1 MNLYHDTPKSAGV
14 ENALKRAR
22 QMTDICWTPVERF
35 PAGIGTAGLPGEPKV
50 RRDFHYAPWR
60 PQTGMI
66 YSSVRRQEKY
76 VGYNVSLETFMTAL
90 DNPKSVLYT
99 RSYHGDEAIP
109 NMHSYYGIVCSCFAS
124 YVCGFPYRTPCAR
137 IAQLPGMSEVATDP
151 LENLELCDL
160 LLKPTAHV
168 AIITDILRDAEGT
181 VHRVTVSESTRPL
194 CVAKEYTPLQFRKY
208 WLESGYRVY
217 RYAHIH
223 KQTYEPSPYVR
234 VEGDPLVA
242 LPPVNTALMSI
253 FGDKAN
259 TRLDEAVEFTV
270 FEPGWTAVEVTA
282 ADGAVVR
289 LPICGDTAVF
299 QPQKAGFYT
308 AACVREGAESQK
320 VCFAVT
326 DSTAAFSAPKLA
338 PGSKTVLTFRT
349 DAPEKPF
356 LYVINRVKNCGEC
369 QRGYFTEAEMA
380 DGRAEITVDVAPG
393 EYYVYTVARNAYGY
407 YASAPGHFTVE
418 ADA

>member
-1 MNLYHDTPKSAGV
+1 MNLYHDIPKSAGV

-35 PAGIGTAGLPGEPKV
+35 PAGMGTAGLPGEPKV

-66 YSSVRRQEKY
+66 YSSVRREEKY
-76 VGYNVSLETFMTAL
+76 VGYNVSIETFMTAL

-99 RSYHGDEAIP
+99 RSYHGDEAIK

-137 IAQLPGMSEVATDP
+137 IAQLPGMAEVATDP

-160 LLKPTAHV
+160 VLKPTAHV
-168 AIITDILRDAEGT
+168 AVVTDILRDAEGT
-181 VHRVTVSESTRPL
+181 VHRITVSESTRPL
-194 CVAKEYTPLQFRKY
+194 CVAKEYTALQFRKY
-208 WLESGYRVY
+208 WLESGYRVH
-217 RYAHIH
+217 RYAGIH
-223 KQTYEPSPYVR
+223 EQTYEPSPYVY
-234 VEGDPLVA
+234 VEGDPVTE

-259 TRLDEAVEFTV
+259 TRLGEAVEFTV
-270 FEPGWTAVEVTA
+270 FEQDWEAVEVTD
-282 ADGAVVR
+282 ADGAVTR
-289 LPICGDTAVF
+289 LPIDGDAAVF
-299 QPQKAGFYT
+299 TPKKAGFYT

-320 VCFAVT
+320 VHFAVT
-326 DSTAAFSAPKLA
+326 DSTVAVSAPTVTR
-338 PGSKTVLTFRT
+338 GSKLQLTFRT

-356 LYVINRVKNCGEC
+356 LYVINRVENCGEQ
-369 QRGYFTEAEMA
+369 QRGYFTAAEMA
-380 DGRAEITVDVAPG
+380 EGRTEITVNAPPG
-393 EYYVYTVARNAYGY
+393 SCYVYTVARNAYGF
-407 YASAPGHFTVE
+407 YASAPCFFTVE
-418 ADA
+418 AGE